1 MQSEHGA
8 DCRAFGAR
16 CKAGLDLRA
25 VADLKV
31 SFTLGERDLK
41 HFRRVMAKAID
52 VANPEKE
59 QEITTAAVALLEKAR
74 AAEPPDYVRERLD
87 RLERIVAMTYDEE
100 WHLPEVVRRRV
111 LATLS
116 YLTEHDDII
125 PDSVPGLGFLD
136 DAIMIE
142 LVSHELRHE
151 LEAYVAFCEFR
162 VREEKSAYHP
172 QGKIT
177 RDRALAKKRK
187 ELRARVAAREKP
199 AGDKKRRRFK
209 LW

>member
-1 MQSEHGA
+1 M
-8 DCRAFGAR
+8 
-16 CKAGLDLRA
+16 
-25 VADLKV
+25 ADLKV

-59 QEITTAAVALLEKAR
+59 KEITAAAVALIEKAR

-87 RLERIVAMTYDEE
+87 RLERIVAMSYDDE
-100 WHLPEVVRRRV
+100 WRIPEVVRRRV
-111 LATLS
+111 LAALS
-116 YLTEHDDII
+116 YLTEPDDII

-151 LEAYVAFCEFR
+151 LGAYLEFCEFR
-162 VREEKSAYHP
+162 LREDKRVFHP
-172 QGKIT
+172 QGRIT
-177 RDRALAKKRK
+177 RDRAIAKRRK
-187 ELRARVAAREKP
+187 DLRARIASREKP
-199 AGDKKRRRFK
+199 AGDKKSRRFR

>member
-1 MQSEHGA
+1 
-8 DCRAFGAR
+8 
-16 CKAGLDLRA
+16 

-59 QEITTAAVALLEKAR
+59 KEITAAAVALIEKAR

-87 RLERIVAMTYDEE
+87 RLERIVAMSYDEE
-100 WHLPEVVRRRV
+100 WRVPDVVRRRV
-111 LATLS
+111 LAALS
-116 YLTEHDDII
+116 YLTEPDDII

-151 LEAYVAFCEFR
+151 LEAYVAFREFR
-162 VREEKSAYHP
+162 LREEKSVFHP
-172 QGKIT
+172 QGRIT

-187 ELRARVAAREKP
+187 ELRARIASREKP
-199 AGDKKRRRFK
+199 AGDKKSRRFR

>member
-1 MQSEHGA
+1 M
-8 DCRAFGAR
+8 
-16 CKAGLDLRA
+16 
-25 VADLKV
+25 ADLKV

-59 QEITTAAVALLEKAR
+59 QEVTAAAMALVEKAR
-74 AAEPPDYVRERLD
+74 SAEPPDYVRERLD
-87 RLERIVAMTYDEE
+87 RLERIVAMSYDDE
-100 WHLPEVVRRRV
+100 WRIPDAMKRRV
-111 LATLS
+111 LGALS

-142 LVSHELRHE
+142 LVTHELRHE
-151 LEAYVAFCEFR
+151 LDGYKDFCDFR
-162 VREEKSAYHP
+162 VKEDKRVFHP
-172 QGKIT
+172 QGRIT
-177 RDRALAKKRK
+177 RDRAVARRQRD
-187 ELRARVAAREKP
+187 LRARIAQREKH
-199 AGDKKRRRFK
+199 ATEGRRRFR

>member
-1 MQSEHGA
+1 MAE
-8 DCRAFGAR
+8 
-16 CKAGLDLRA
+16 
-25 VADLKV
+25 LKV

-59 QEITTAAVALLEKAR
+59 KEVTAAAVALIEKAR

-87 RLERIVAMTYDEE
+87 RLERIVAMSYDDE
-100 WHLPEVVRRRV
+100 WKIPEVVRRRV
-111 LATLS
+111 MAALS
-116 YLTEHDDII
+116 YLTEPDDII
-125 PDSVPGLGFLD
+125 PDTVPGLGFLD

-151 LEAYVAFCEFR
+151 LDGYVDFCEFR
-162 VREEKSAYHP
+162 LREDKRVYHP
-172 QGKIT
+172 QGRIT

-187 ELRARVAAREKP
+187 DLRTRIGTREKAATEKTGKP
-199 AGDKKRRRFK
+199 FR

>member
-1 MQSEHGA
+1 M
-8 DCRAFGAR
+8 
-16 CKAGLDLRA
+16 
-25 VADLKV
+25 ADLKV

-59 QEITTAAVALLEKAR
+59 REVTAAAISLVEKAR
-74 AAEPPDYVRERLD
+74 AAEPPDYVRERLV
-87 RLERIVAMTYDEE
+87 RLERLVAMSYDDE
-100 WHLPEVVRRRV
+100 WRIPEPVKRRV
-111 LATLS
+111 LGALG

-142 LVSHELRHE
+142 LVTHELRHE
-151 LEAYVAFCEFR
+151 LDGYKDFCDFR
-162 VREEKSAYHP
+162 VREDKRVFHP
-172 QGKIT
+172 QGRIT
-177 RDRALAKKRK
+177 RDHAVARRQRD
-187 ELRARVAAREKP
+187 LRARIAKREKQ
-199 AGDKKRRRFK
+199 AAEGHRRFR

>member
-1 MQSEHGA
+1 
-8 DCRAFGAR
+8 
-16 CKAGLDLRA
+16 

-52 VANPEKE
+52 VANPENE
-59 QEITTAAVALLEKAR
+59 REITAAAVALIEKAR

-87 RLERIVAMTYDEE
+87 RLERIVAMSYDDE
-100 WHLPEVVRRRV
+100 WRILEVVRRRV
-111 LATLS
+111 LAALS
-116 YLTEHDDII
+116 YLTEPDDII

-151 LEAYVAFCEFR
+151 LVAYAEFCRFR
-162 VREEKSAYHP
+162 MREEKSVFHP
-172 QGKIT
+172 QGRIT

-187 ELRARVAAREKP
+187 DLRARTAAREKP
-199 AGDKKRRRFK
+199 AVDKKGRRFK
-209 LW
+209 LC

>member
-1 MQSEHGA
+1 MAE
-8 DCRAFGAR
+8 
-16 CKAGLDLRA
+16 
-25 VADLKV
+25 LKV

-59 QEITTAAVALLEKAR
+59 REITEAAVALIEKAR

-87 RLERIVAMTYDEE
+87 RLGRIVAMSYDSE
-100 WHLPEVVRRRV
+100 WRIPEVVKRRV

-116 YLTEHDDII
+116 YLTEPDDII

-151 LEAYVAFCEFR
+151 LDGYTDFCEFR
-162 VREEKSAYHP
+162 LREEKRVYHP
-172 QGKIT
+172 QGRIT

-187 ELRARVAAREKP
+187 ELRARVTGREKSNVDGKP
-199 AGDKKRRRFK
+199 RRF

>member
-1 MQSEHGA
+1 MP
-8 DCRAFGAR
+8 
-16 CKAGLDLRA
+16 
-25 VADLKV
+25 DLKV

-59 QEITTAAVALLEKAR
+59 KEVTEAAMALIETAR
-74 AAEPPDYVRERLD
+74 AADPPDYVRERLG
-87 RLERIVAMTYDEE
+87 RLERIVAMSYDDE
-100 WHLPEVVRRRV
+100 WRIPEAVKRRV
-111 LATLS
+111 LGALS

-151 LEAYVAFCEFR
+151 LDAYESFCDFR
-162 VREEKSAYHP
+162 NREDRRVFHP
-172 QGKIT
+172 QGRLS
-177 RDRALAKKRK
+177 RDKAVAAKRRD
-187 ELRARVAAREKP
+187 LRARIAQKEKP
-199 AGDKKRRRFK
+199 SSERRRFR

>member
-1 MQSEHGA
+1 
-8 DCRAFGAR
+8 
-16 CKAGLDLRA
+16 

-52 VANPEKE
+52 VANPDKEKE
-59 QEITTAAVALLEKAR
+59 ITAAAVALIEKAR

-87 RLERIVAMTYDEE
+87 RLERIVAMSYDDE
-100 WHLPEVVRRRV
+100 WKIPEVVRRRV
-111 LATLS
+111 LAALS

-151 LEAYVAFCEFR
+151 LEAYVTFCDFR
-162 VREEKSAYHP
+162 LREDKRVFHQ
-172 QGKIT
+172 QGRIT
-177 RDRALAKKRK
+177 RDRAIAKKRK
-187 ELRARVAAREKP
+187 ELRARIASREK
-199 AGDKKRRRFK
+199 GVDKEARRFR

>member
-1 MQSEHGA
+1 
-8 DCRAFGAR
+8 
-16 CKAGLDLRA
+16 

-41 HFRRVMAKAID
+41 HFRRIMAKAID
-52 VANPEKE
+52 VANPAKE
-59 QEITTAAVALLEKAR
+59 QEVTAAAVGLIEKAR

-87 RLERIVAMTYDEE
+87 RLGRIVAMSYDDE
-100 WHLPEVVRRRV
+100 WRIPEVVKRRV
-111 LATLS
+111 MAALS
-116 YLTEHDDII
+116 YLTEPDDII

-151 LEAYVAFCEFR
+151 LAAYLDFCEFR
-162 VREEKSAYHP
+162 LREDKRVYHP
-172 QGKIT
+172 QGRIT

-187 ELRARVAAREKP
+187 DLRARVAAREKSP
-199 AGDKKRRRFK
+199 GAPRARRFR

>member
-1 MQSEHGA
+1 
-8 DCRAFGAR
+8 
-16 CKAGLDLRA
+16 

-41 HFRRVMAKAID
+41 HFRKVMAKAID

-59 QEITTAAVALLEKAR
+59 QEVTTAATELISRAR
-74 AAEPPDYVRERLD
+74 AADPPDYGRDRLD
-87 RLERIVAMTYDEE
+87 RLESIVAMSYDDE
-100 WHLPEVVRRRV
+100 WRIPDVVKRRV

-116 YLTEHDDII
+116 YLTEPDDII

-151 LEAYVAFCEFR
+151 LAGYEAFRAFR
-162 VREEKSAYHP
+162 QREDQRYHP
-172 QGKIT
+172 QGRIT

-187 ELRARVAAREKP
+187 ELRARIAAREKS
-199 AGDKKRRRFK
+199 AGEGRKRRLRLF
-209 LW
+209 

>member
-1 MQSEHGA
+1 M
-8 DCRAFGAR
+8 
-16 CKAGLDLRA
+16 LRR

-31 SFTLGERDLK
+31 SFTLGERDLR
-41 HFRRVMAKAID
+41 HFRRIMAKAID
-52 VANPEKE
+52 VANPAKE
-59 QEITTAAVALLEKAR
+59 QEVTAAAVRLIEDAR

-87 RLERIVAMTYDEE
+87 RLERIIAMSYDEE
-100 WHLPEVVRRRV
+100 WRIPEVVKRRV

-116 YLTEHDDII
+116 YLTEPDDLI

-151 LEAYVAFCEFR
+151 LAGYLDFCEFR
-162 VREEKSAYHP
+162 LREDKRVYHP
-172 QGKIT
+172 QGRIT
-177 RDRALAKKRK
+177 RDRAIAKKRK
-187 ELRARVAAREKP
+187 DLRARIAAREKP
-199 AGDKKRRRFK
+199 AGERARRFR

>member
-1 MQSEHGA
+1 M
-8 DCRAFGAR
+8 
-16 CKAGLDLRA
+16 
-25 VADLKV
+25 ADLKV

-59 QEITTAAVALLEKAR
+59 REVTAAAIVLVEKAR
-74 AAEPPDYVRERLD
+74 AAEPPDYVRERLE
-87 RLERIVAMTYDEE
+87 RLERLVAMSYDDE
-100 WHLPEVVRRRV
+100 WRIPEPVKRRV
-111 LATLS
+111 LGALG

-142 LVSHELRHE
+142 LVTHELRHE
-151 LEAYVAFCEFR
+151 LDGYRDFCDYR
-162 VREEKSAYHP
+162 VKEDKRVFHP
-172 QGKIT
+172 QGRIT
-177 RDRALAKKRK
+177 RDRAIGKKRR
-187 ELRARVAAREKP
+187 ELRARVTAREK
-199 AGDKKRRRFK
+199 GTGEKRRFR

>member
-1 MQSEHGA
+1 
-8 DCRAFGAR
+8 
-16 CKAGLDLRA
+16 

-59 QEITTAAVALLEKAR
+59 REVTAAAVALIEKAR
-74 AAEPPDYVRERLD
+74 VAEPPDYVRERLD
-87 RLERIVAMTYDEE
+87 RLERIVAMSYDDE
-100 WHLPEVVRRRV
+100 WRIPEVVRRRV
-111 LATLS
+111 LAALA
-116 YLTEHDDII
+116 YLTEPDDII

-162 VREEKSAYHP
+162 MREDKRVYHP
-172 QGKIT
+172 QGRIT

-187 ELRARVAAREKP
+187 ELRARVTAREKP
-199 AGDKKRRRFK
+199 GGERTRRFR